1 MGNDAAAGGGTCMGV
16 GAGTGAG
23 TGGDKRPAGVPAAA
37 VGPPVPEEGASAAAA
52 VCAACE
58 RFRGTLTPDA
68 NAAVVAAACKAMRLA
83 MRAVVLHAKQNEVAA
98 LVDTRDSIRDHDRA
112 DGGGV

>member
-1 MGNDAAAGGGTCMGV
+1 M
-16 GAGTGAG
+16 
-23 TGGDKRPAGVPAAA
+23 
-37 VGPPVPEEGASAAAA
+37 GPPVPEEGASAAAA
-52 VCAACE
+52 VCAAFE
-58 RFRGTLTPDA
+58 RFQPNPDA